1 MKKLLKML
9 AAVSVAAA
17 LVTVMG
23 CSPEV
28 EGNDTHLKA
37 TENDLVINGVKIP
50 GSSMVAI
57 PAGTVTGSSSNTIN
71 SYEGVFSVEGRK
83 LTIPAFQMGAYEVTQ
98 RLYKALMTG
107 DTNADPEPSYCNADS
122 TELIYSDANEGEK
135 DLRPV
140 ENVTWF
146 DAVYFCNKLSEATG
160 KVPYY
165 NITNF
170 SWNSKHITSAT
181 VTESTAEGHSIG
193 YRLPTEAE
201 WEYAAR
207 GANPSAENWG
217 YFFAGKASSSTD
229 PVNKDL
235 DSVGWYLYNTAND
248 GVTLETNNTPSR
260 GKKGYGTHRVG
271 LKSPVSDSLKLY
283 DMSGNVWE
291 WCWDWYNTIE
301 STTPF
306 AGPGPSSFVYR
317 VSRGG
322 SWVGIARC
330 CSVAYRKNDRPDNR
344 GSTLG
349 FRVCCSV
356 E

>member
-83 LTIPAFQMGAYEVTQ
+83 LTVPAFQMGAYEVTQ

-107 DTNADPEPSYCNADS
+107 DTNADPEPSY
-122 TELIYSDANEGEK
+122 
-135 DLRPV
+135 
-140 ENVTWF
+140 
-146 DAVYFCNKLSEATG
+146 
-160 KVPYY
+160 Y

-181 VTESTAEGHSIG
+181 VTESTAEGHSTG

-260 GKKGYGTHRVG
+260 GKKRLWTSQSRG

-301 STTPF
+301 STTPL

-330 CSVAYRKNDRPDNR
+330 CSVAYQKNDRPDNR

>member
-83 LTIPAFQMGAYEVTQ
+83 LTVPAFQMGAYEVTQ

-107 DTNADPEPSYCNADS
+107 DTNADPEPSY
-122 TELIYSDANEGEK
+122 
-135 DLRPV
+135 
-140 ENVTWF
+140 
-146 DAVYFCNKLSEATG
+146 
-160 KVPYY
+160 Y

-181 VTESTAEGHSIG
+181 VTESTAEGHSTG

-201 WEYAAR
+201 WEYAAL
-207 GANPSAENWG
+207 GANPSAEN
-217 YFFAGKASSSTD
+217 
-229 PVNKDL
+229 
-235 DSVGWYLYNTAND
+235 
-248 GVTLETNNTPSR
+248 
-260 GKKGYGTHRVG
+260 
-271 LKSPVSDSLKLY
+271 
-283 DMSGNVWE
+283 
-291 WCWDWYNTIE
+291 
-301 STTPF
+301 
-306 AGPGPSSFVYR
+306 
-317 VSRGG
+317 
-322 SWVGIARC
+322 
-330 CSVAYRKNDRPDNR
+330 
-344 GSTLG
+344 
-349 FRVCCSV
+349 
-356 E
+356 